1 MPWCLPA
8 YRLVT
13 GHLNKML
20 SLPDSWYQPV
30 GHFHLLLQERI
41 PVLNREQ
48 LGQRRARQVGHRK
61 YPKLAYSFG
70 AVLIQDRNGS
80 GVKVVEEEDANN
92 TSPIETSSQASVAS
106 TPESIAAVI
115 DVQGDRE
122 KATGIRHA
130 FIFRVRLEI
139 LALYLGYLFKEYTN
153 RKDCRSDDERDRLE
167 GLLGSR
173 RGPGPNGKHGIYGI
187 EDGVEGCNHES
198 RDHGHLLL

>member
-1 MPWCLPA
+1 
-8 YRLVT
+8 
-13 GHLNKML
+13 ML
-20 SLPDSWYQPV
+20 ENLDLENIRSLT
-30 GHFHLLLQERI
+30 
-41 PVLNREQ
+41 
-48 LGQRRARQVGHRK
+48 
-61 YPKLAYSFG
+61 YPFD

-80 GVKVVEEEDANN
+80 GVKVVEEENANK
-92 TSPIETSSQASVAS
+92 SPPIETSSQASVAS

-198 RDHGHLLL
+198 RDHGHLLLRGIGNPYDLLHGCAKRAEREAEIVGRKAQDAV